1 MIAIEMI
8 LTGQEPIRAL
18 KKELDRRLV
27 QSICAPLTLGRLH
40 ALQRRY
46 DSEVSRNVR
55 QEGLTV
61 LPATVTTLLEL
72 AV

>member
-46 DSEVSRNVR
+46 DSEVSR
-55 QEGLTV
+55 
-61 LPATVTTLLEL
+61 
-72 AV
+72 